1 MKRLFLLM
9 LGTLMITFFA
19 CSSSPE
25 KTDIESPRET
35 GAMYEDEVAQAPV
48 MSPFTIAVEAQK
60 LDSDTLVTIHLH
72 YVDEIKTQTE
82 LHIQFMED
90 TTISANGTVPYRVEG
105 KDGKLVRSPEAWVEY
120 LPSVAAGTDVT
131 RQLLLAGE
139 HPSLKIVLGLY
150 EEGFSFEM
158 TENWPEPVQL
168 HRQQDARSVLEE
180 PFDVDGISIEKS
192 VHVKPKRHLGDK

>member
-1 MKRLFLLM
+1 
-9 LGTLMITFFA
+9 
-19 CSSSPE
+19 
-25 KTDIESPRET
+25 
-35 GAMYEDEVAQAPV
+35 

-60 LDSDTLVTIHLH
+60 LDADTLVTIHLH

-158 TENWPEPVQL
+158 TENWPERVQL

>member
-1 MKRLFLLM
+1 M
-9 LGTLMITFFA
+9 
-19 CSSSPE
+19 
-25 KTDIESPRET
+25 
-35 GAMYEDEVAQAPV
+35 
-48 MSPFTIAVEAQK
+48 
-60 LDSDTLVTIHLH
+60 
-72 YVDEIKTQTE
+72 DEIKTQTE

-90 TTISANGTVPYRVEG
+90 TTISTNGTVPYRVEG

-192 VHVKPKRHLGDK
+192 VGCFLCIFVFLFAAICFSTTTKSSLFIIPFSSTSPAITLFVAEV